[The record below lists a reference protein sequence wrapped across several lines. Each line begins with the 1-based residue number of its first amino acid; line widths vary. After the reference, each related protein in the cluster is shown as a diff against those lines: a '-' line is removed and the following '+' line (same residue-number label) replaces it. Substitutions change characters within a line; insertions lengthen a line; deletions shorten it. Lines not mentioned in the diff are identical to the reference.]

1 MREERKDWRHK
12 TPKKKKK
19 KKKKKENPKSE
30 HENIVSDV
38 HIYVQMLPQVKQ
50 NART

>member
-12 TPKKKKK
+12 TPEKKKKK
-19 KKKKKENPKSE
+19 KKKKKKNPKSE

-38 HIYVQMLPQVKQ
+38 HIYTNVAPS
-50 NART
+50 